1 MKSRI
6 FKVLLSIETFIIV
19 LEVLWFCFAFIT
31 NGKTELLR
39 ETSPNGDYLLVIQE
53 LGEPGWAF
61 GSDHLRVLLYEKKS
75 AHFYKVSFDADV
87 ANNGMHASFEVEW
100 MEDGVQIAL
109 KGCEQPTAFY
119 ILPFKTLP
127 D

>member
-1 MKSRI
+1 MKSRV

-19 LEVLWFCFAFIT
+19 LEVLWICFALIT
-31 NGKTELLR
+31 SGKTELLR

-61 GSDHLRVLLYEKKS
+61 GKDHLRVLLYEKNS

-87 ANNGMHASFEVEW
+87 ANNGMQAAFEVEW